1 MQKGNQ
7 GIVYFSLG
15 TLVNTTLLP
24 AKAMTTIL
32 NAIEQT
38 PDHHFILVVDK
49 FDKVRAL
56 RRRLSKVQPAIYNCD
71 HHSPNFYGFLF
82 FERLIESI
90 NRNPRA

>member
-24 AKAMTTIL
+24 AKAMTTIM

-38 PDHHFILVVDK
+38 PDHYFILVVDK
-49 FDKVRAL
+49 FDKGLL
-56 RRRLSKVQPAIYNCD
+56 RVLLGICRLSKVQPTIYNCD
-71 HHSPNFYGFLF
+71 HHFPNFYDFLF
-82 FERLIESI
+82 FEEVKG
-90 NRNPRA
+90 